1 MSNAIDVGG
10 VDLSD
15 PQTYRAG
22 VPHEA
27 CRRLREQAPVVWHPG
42 QDGRGFYVLTGY
54 DEIHEV
60 SRDSTTWSSEVG
72 GVTLEA
78 PGDGGVDARGVLML
92 TMDPPR
98 HTALR
103 ALISRGFTPRQV
115 AKLHEHIADMA
126 RDVVDG
132 VIERGHCDFANDVAG
147 ALPAHVTAE
156 MLGTPLEDGRRLYA
170 LIERMNLGSAT
181 DPDVLDAA
189 MEMFAY
195 ASELAARKREQPGDD
210 IATSL
215 LHAEVDGQR
224 LTDIEFNY
232 FVLLLINA
240 GGDTTRNLVAGGMC
254 VLMDHLEDLATLTAE
269 PSMFPTAVEELLRYV
284 TPVNTFARIATRDAE
299 LHGVSIRKGDR
310 VAMFYPS
317 ANRDESRFAEPD
329 RFDMRRTPNPHLGF
343 GGGGTHFCLGA
354 NLARVEATAL
364 LREVLARMK
373 NLELAGPA
381 ERTPSTTMNGLHT
394 MPVRFTP
401 AAAG

>member
-1 MSNAIDVGG
+1 MANAIDIGG

-27 CRRLREQAPVVWHPG
+27 FRRLREQAPVVWHPG
-42 QDGRGFYVLTGY
+42 QQGPGFYALTGY

-78 PGDGGVDARGVLML
+78 PGDGGVDSRGVLML

-98 HTALR
+98 HTTLR

-115 AKLHEHIADMA
+115 TTLHERIADMA
-126 RDVVDG
+126 RDVVDS

-147 ALPAHVTAE
+147 ALPAHVIAE

-170 LIERMNLGSAT
+170 LIERMNRGSAT
-181 DPDVLDAA
+181 DPDVLNAA

-195 ASELAARKREQPGDD
+195 AGELAACKREQPGDD

-215 LHAEVDGQR
+215 LQAEVDGQR
-224 LTDIEFNY
+224 LTDVEFNY

-254 VLMDHLEDLATLTAE
+254 VLMDHPEDLAMLAAE
-269 PSMFPTAVEELLRYV
+269 PSMLATAVEELLRYV
-284 TPVNTFARIATRDAE
+284 TPVNTFARLATKDAE
-299 LHGVSIRKGDR
+299 LHGVSIRRGER

-317 ANRDESRFAEPD
+317 GNRDDSRFAEPD

-364 LREVLARMK
+364 LREVLARME
-373 NLELAGPA
+373 NLELAGPP
-381 ERTPSTTMNGLHT
+381 ERTASTTMNGLHT

-401 AAAG
+401 TATG